1 MFTHGSGLVTGSPFN
16 CKIGGVTTSKE
27 ESITT
32 RTVKVVE
39 TTHVGSVCE
48 LSLKVPGM

>member
-1 MFTHGSGLVTGSPFN
+1 LTGSPFN
-16 CKIGGVTTSKE
+16 CKIGGVTTNKE
-27 ESITT
+27 ESIVS

-48 LSLKVPGM
+48 LVLKVPGELWC